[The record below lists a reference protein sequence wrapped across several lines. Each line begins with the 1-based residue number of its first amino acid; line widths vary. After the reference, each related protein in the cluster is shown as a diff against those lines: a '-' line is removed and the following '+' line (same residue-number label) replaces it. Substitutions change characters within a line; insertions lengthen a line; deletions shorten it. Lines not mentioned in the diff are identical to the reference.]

1 MTKAERA
8 KYFNPDGSIKR
19 LLEIVETLPDGTS
32 VFENGWK
39 AEPSMVDFGGE
50 RGLVRLD
57 SMTKEERDEW
67 ETNLMKRVGKAMSEY
82 YQSLETGAGKY
93 MK

>member
-1 MTKAERA
+1 
-8 KYFNPDGSIKR
+8 
-19 LLEIVETLPDGTS
+19 
-32 VFENGWK
+32 
-39 AEPSMVDFGGE
+39 MVDFGGE

-67 ETNLMKRVGKAMSEY
+67 EANLMKRVGKAMSEY
-82 YQSLETGAGKY
+82 FQSLETGAGKY